1 MIPPRLFAVVL
12 VAITFTLACG
22 TAAAASYDQSRTGPQ
37 IVGDASSALR
47 SIHSAHVAIQG
58 NYQGSASEFDG
69 DIENQNISGTITL
82 GTAGKL
88 RMMVVAG
95 KFYLYGPDL
104 IAFSH
109 VTDSSISAKVGE
121 KWIVMPDGLIAD
133 QKSLEAFGDF
143 SGMADCIK
151 SGVGYTKKGTSTI
164 SGRSVVEVQDAAGSQ
179 VFVQISAPHYPIR
192 FVVDTSECSAGG
204 QSLGGTFDLTR
215 IGDHFG
221 IAPPANST
229 DLASVGL
236 SAGA

>member
-1 MIPPRLFAVVL
+1 MIAVRLFAVVL
-12 VAITFTLACG
+12 VGSTFTRACG

-69 DIENQNISGTITL
+69 DIENQNISGTITV
-82 GTAGKL
+82 GSGGKS
-88 RMMVVAG
+88 RMVVVAG

-121 KWIVMPDGLIAD
+121 TWIVMPDGLIAD

-192 FVVDTSECSAGG
+192 LVVDTSECSAGG

-236 SAGA
+236 SAGG

>member
-1 MIPPRLFAVVL
+1 
-12 VAITFTLACG
+12 
-22 TAAAASYDQSRTGPQ
+22 
-37 IVGDASSALR
+37 
-47 SIHSAHVAIQG
+47 
-58 NYQGSASEFDG
+58 
-69 DIENQNISGTITL
+69 IENQNMSGPITL
-82 GTAGKL
+82 GTGGEM

-179 VFVQISAPHYPIR
+179 VFVALSAPHYPTP
-192 FVVDTSECSAGG
+192 FVACTSECSAGRQG
-204 QSLGGTFDLTR
+204 PGGTVDLTR
-215 IGDHFG
+215 MGDHFG
-221 IAPPANST
+221 IAPPASSPY
-229 DLASVGL
+229 LASVGL

>member
-133 QKSLEAFGDF
+133 QKSLEAFCDF
-143 SGMADCIK
+143 I
-151 SGVGYTKKGTSTI
+151 
-164 SGRSVVEVQDAAGSQ
+164 
-179 VFVQISAPHYPIR
+179 
-192 FVVDTSECSAGG
+192 
-204 QSLGGTFDLTR
+204 
-215 IGDHFG
+215 G
-221 IAPPANST
+221 IADRHESG
-229 DLASVGL
+229 GL
-236 SAGA
+236 